1 MKALKIVL
9 ALACLTSF
17 SHAQTIFTY
26 GKKDVSKQEF
36 LTAFDKNPGN
46 IADRKK
52 SLTEYLDL
60 YINFKLKVQAAYDA
74 KLNNLETFKSELTN
88 FKRQLAESLINE
100 EADEKKLV
108 AEAYERS
115 KKDIHVAQ
123 IFIDY
128 SKDTAKAKEQANKA
142 SALLKQ
148 GKSFEE
154 VLNIFSN
161 DEVNKKTKGDI
172 GFITVFNLP
181 YAIESE
187 VYKLKVGQSSA
198 PYKGKYG
205 YHIFRNMG
213 ERKALGRRKVAQI
226 LIATPPDADADALSI
241 KKALADTIYQ
251 QLLRG
256 YQFEVMVA
264 RYSND
269 LHSANNNGVLPEI
282 GIGHFD
288 TAFESKLYSI
298 KNTGEY
304 LAPFKSSYGYHIL
317 KLIENI
323 EPAKTADDDIYV
335 KQKIEGG
342 DRLTQ
347 SKNSRLKIWQQYSK
361 YKKATYTDTVV
372 YAYVDSF
379 LQGKSMASFGKKVD
393 SLLLF
398 SFNKENVYAKDF
410 QNYSS
415 MLLHSGNPL
424 STKPLASQL
433 KEFEKTKCIEY
444 YRDHY
449 EEFNP
454 SVNKQIKEFEEANL
468 LFVAMDKNVWSKAT
482 EDSIGLK
489 KFYSTHQDKYVWNKG
504 VSGILITVN
513 NKDVAKELAGKIGK
527 DITAW
532 RSTVSNYGGVASA
545 DSARYEYENLP
556 IKQKI
561 ESKVGFVT
569 TPEKS
574 ETDELYSFFIVS
586 QLHDVATKRSFEEA
600 KGLVINDYQTQLE
613 AEWIKILKVKY
624 PIHLNIANWNTV
636 K

>member
-9 ALACLTSF
+9 ALACFTSL

-46 IADRKK
+46 VADRKK

-60 YINFKLKVQAAYDA
+60 YINFKLKVQAAFDA
-74 KLNNLETFKSELTN
+74 KLNNLETFKTELTN
-88 FKRQLAESLINE
+88 FKRQLAETLINE
-100 EADEKKLV
+100 EADEKKLI

-128 SKDTAKAKEQANKA
+128 SKDTAKAQEQANKA
-142 SALLKQ
+142 SAMLKQ

-161 DEVNKKTKGDI
+161 DEVNKKTKGDV
-172 GFITVFNLP
+172 GYITVFNLP
-181 YAIESE
+181 YAIENE
-187 VYKLKVGQSSA
+187 VYGLKPGQNSA

-205 YHIFRNMG
+205 YHIFRNIG

-226 LIATPPDADADALSI
+226 LLATSPEANTEALSV
-241 KKALADTIYQ
+241 KKTLADTIYQ

-256 YQFEVMVA
+256 DQFEALVA

-288 TAFESKLYSI
+288 TAFENKLYSL
-298 KNTGEY
+298 KNIGEY
-304 LAPFKSSYGYHIL
+304 LPPFKSSFGYHIL
-317 KLIENI
+317 KLVEKI
-323 EPAKTADDDIYV
+323 EPAKTAEEDAYI

-347 SKNSRLKIWQQYSK
+347 SKNNRLKKWQQLSK
-361 YKKATYTDTVV
+361 YKKAAYTDTVIF
-372 YAYVDSF
+372 AYVDSF
-379 LQGKSMASFGKKVD
+379 LQGKSMASFGKKID
-393 SLLLF
+393 STILF
-398 SFNKENVYAKDF
+398 SFSKESVYAKDF

-424 STKPLASQL
+424 STKPFAAQL
-433 KEFEKTKCIEY
+433 KEFEKTKSIEY

-454 SVNKQIKEFEEANL
+454 SINKQIKEFEEANL
-468 LFVAMDKNVWSKAT
+468 LFVAMDKNVWSKAS
-482 EDSIGLK
+482 EDSVGLK
-489 KFYSTHQDKYVWNKG
+489 KFYTAHQDKYVWNKG
-504 VSGILITVN
+504 VSGVLITVN
-513 NKDVAKELAGKIGK
+513 NKEVAKELAEKIAK
-527 DITAW
+527 DITSW
-532 RSTVSNYGGVASA
+532 RTTVSNYGGVASA

-561 ESKVGFVT
+561 ETRVGFIT

-574 ETDELYSFFIVS
+574 DADELYSFFVVS
-586 QLHDVATKRSFEEA
+586 QLHDAATKRSFEEA

-613 AEWIKILKVKY
+613 AEWIKTLKAKY
-624 PIHLNIANWNTV
+624 PIHVNVANWNTV

>member
-9 ALACLTSF
+9 ALACLTSLL
-17 SHAQTIFTY
+17 HAQTIFTY

-46 IADRKK
+46 FADRKK

-148 GKSFEE
+148 GISFEE

-347 SKNSRLKIWQQYSK
+347 SKNNRLKIWQQYSK
-361 YKKATYTDTVV
+361 YKKATYTDTLV

-398 SFNKENVYAKDF
+398 SFTKENVYAKDF

-424 STKPLASQL
+424 STKPFASQL

-513 NKDVAKELAGKIGK
+513 NKDVAKELVGKIGK